1 MSANLTSEVC
11 LFSDDFALRLE
22 NAFQVARTALLAE
35 RQPGGY
41 WVGELSSSA
50 LSTATAVSALALV
63 QRHADSPNTH
73 ANLIAAGLAW
83 LAKEQNSDGGWGDT
97 TKSISNIS
105 TTMLGRAAIHIAG
118 AAGRYAECL
127 NRAETYLHQHAGK
140 SPAEQ
145 AEAIRARY
153 GKDRTFAVPI
163 LTTSA
168 LAGLTNWRE
177 VSSLPFELACF
188 PQSWFSFLRLP
199 VVSYALPALIAIGQ
213 AVFVHRPPWNPLI
226 RWMRH
231 FARNKSLRVLE
242 TILPPSGG
250 YLEAI
255 PLTSFVTLSLAS
267 IGLADHPVAR
277 KGVEFLVN
285 AVRPDGSWAID
296 SDLATWVTT
305 LSVNALDAAGELDQL
320 DRLTEL
326 HDWLT
331 GQQFVIRHPFTGAE
345 PGGFS
350 WTPLPGGLPDAD
362 DTPGAL
368 MALCHLQNC
377 QCLDPSSGNS
387 TWQGWKSGRDWLL
400 GLQNRDGGWPTFCRG
415 WGALPFDRSGTDL
428 TAHALRTL
436 RLLSHTKEMD
446 ENAANRCA
454 KATTVGLAYLA
465 RNQRRDGSWLPLWF
479 GNQYVTND
487 DNPTY
492 GTARVLAA
500 YRDLE
505 LLDVE
510 PARRAITWLL
520 ANQNADGGWGGASG
534 APSSIEETALVVE
547 VLIGVGTVARA
558 AVNKG
563 LACLVQHVEEKRLYQ
578 PTPIGFY
585 FAKLWYFE
593 KLYPMIFTVAALGR
607 ARKQQESHCNRELC
621 SD

>member
-1 MSANLTSEVC
+1 VSVKIASEAC
-11 LFSDDFALRLE
+11 LFSDEFTPRLE
-22 NAFQVARTALLAE
+22 NAFQVARAALLAE
-35 RQPGGY
+35 RQPGGF

-63 QRHADSPNTH
+63 QKHADSRDSH
-73 ANLIAAGLAW
+73 ADLIAAGLAW
-83 LAKEQNSDGGWGDT
+83 LAKEQNADGGWGDT

-118 AAGRYAECL
+118 AADCYADCL
-127 NRAETYLHQHAGK
+127 ERAETYLHKHAGK
-140 SPAEQ
+140 TPAEQ
-145 AEAIRARY
+145 AEAIRRRY

-168 LAGLTNWRE
+168 LAGLTSWRE

-188 PQSWFSFLRLP
+188 PQSWFAFLRLP

-213 AVFVHRPPWNPLI
+213 AVFVHRTPWNPLI
-226 RWMRH
+226 RLMRH
-231 FARNKSLRVLE
+231 LARNKSLRVLE
-242 TILPPSGG
+242 TILPSSGG

-267 IGLADHPVAR
+267 IGLADHKVAR

-305 LSVNALDAAGELDQL
+305 LSINALDAAGELDQL
-320 DRLTEL
+320 DQLTEL
-326 HDWLT
+326 QGWLT
-331 GQQFVIRHPFTGAE
+331 RQQFATRHPFTGAE

-368 MALCHLQNC
+368 IALCHLKCC
-377 QCLDPSSGNS
+377 QSPDRGSCSS

-428 TAHALRTL
+428 TAHALRAL
-436 RLLSHTKEMD
+436 RVLSQTQETD
-446 ENAANRCA
+446 ENAVKRCA
-454 KATTVGLAYLA
+454 TATAAGLAFLS
-465 RNQRRDGSWLPLWF
+465 RHQRPDGSWLPLWF

-487 DNPTY
+487 DNPAY

-500 YRDLE
+500 YRDLG
-505 LLDVE
+505 LLAVE
-510 PARRAITWLL
+510 PARRAIAWLL
-520 ANQNADGGWGGASG
+520 ANQNADGGWGGALG

-547 VLIGVGTVARA
+547 VLIGAGPIAGA

-607 ARKQQESHCNRELC
+607 ARKQQESHCNPELC